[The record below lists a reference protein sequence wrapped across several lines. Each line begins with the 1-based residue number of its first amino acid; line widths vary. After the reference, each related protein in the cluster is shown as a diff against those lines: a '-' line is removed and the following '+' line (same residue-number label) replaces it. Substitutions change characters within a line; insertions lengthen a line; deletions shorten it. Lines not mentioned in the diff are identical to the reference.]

1 MKTFEID
8 GKTYTDRQLAEAIRT
23 YVRENGDRPL
33 TDILVQPPRSPVL
46 KAMVLSV
53 RDDPVAR
60 YVVKQQLQAG
70 EQPPRV
76 TEINIAGVELASY
89 DALLSSAEVPT

>member
-1 MKTFEID
+1 MRTFEID
-8 GKTYTDRQLAEAIRT
+8 GKRYTDRQLAEAIRT

-60 YVVKQQLQAG
+60 YVVKQQLQRGIEGFGSMSA
-70 EQPPRV
+70 V
-76 TEINIAGVELASY
+76 LDIACFIIDVINKFRSKRG
-89 DALLSSAEVPT
+89 